1 VFWITYYKIFWNEQI
16 VEKELD
22 AFASVIVKDEITLHQ
37 AARSKIK
44 ELVPAG
50 YVYRVTGE

>member
-1 VFWITYYKIFWNEQI
+1 MFWITYYKIFWNEQI